1 MTDDM
6 NARFDSSIEIEG
18 LQSQQQNR
26 YIQDKTCEIL
36 ASFTLN
42 VYLNSRIQI
51 DGKENCIIL

>member
-1 MTDDM
+1 M